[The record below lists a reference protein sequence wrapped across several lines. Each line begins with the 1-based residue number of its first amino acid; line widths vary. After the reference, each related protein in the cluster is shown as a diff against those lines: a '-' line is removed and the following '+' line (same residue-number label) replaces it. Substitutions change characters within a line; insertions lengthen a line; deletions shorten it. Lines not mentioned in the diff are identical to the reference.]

1 MSGWISNLLV
11 FPRADPDLCPGRFLR
26 ETDGAVTREFQAG
39 DQGVTCRFVQN
50 CTLVPRVIHITG
62 YSLFSF
68 TRAVAVVNFQ
78 SALACFLLRLFSQAV
93 TSATRVCLSE
103 IRRSRH

>member
-1 MSGWISNLLV
+1 MIVPPALPSGGYAEQLEQTNG
-11 FPRADPDLCPGRFLR
+11 DFLR
-26 ETDGAVTREFQAG
+26 LLLETANMR
-39 DQGVTCRFVQN
+39 
-50 CTLVPRVIHITG
+50 VPRVIHITG

>member
-1 MSGWISNLLV
+1 MPIRK
-11 FPRADPDLCPGRFLR
+11 RARR
-26 ETDGAVTREFQAG
+26 YIRQYAWW
-39 DQGVTCRFVQN
+39 QGYPSVKARLGYSLPCV
-50 CTLVPRVIHITG
+50 LVPRVIHITG